1 MVDSRNLEAVRRSL
15 LTLALGVSL
24 VACRGAG
31 EAVEEVPEPGSGGTA
46 ADISGQPPS
55 ADLAIEAQLE
65 QFIRETSRVGGR
77 QTVRFDLRNA
87 SAKPLNF
94 AYTVEWLDRSGEPV
108 YDPDARWTPLALAAN
123 ASASLEI
130 VAPSPRAESW
140 RLRAAAPRQD

>member
-1 MVDSRNLEAVRRSL
+1 MVDSRNLEAARRSFL
-15 LTLALGVSL
+15 ILVLGVSL
-24 VACRGAG
+24 AACRGTG
-31 EAVEEVPEPGSGGTA
+31 EEVEEVPQPGPGETVGDTG
-46 ADISGQPPS
+46 GQPPS

-65 QFIRETSRVGGR
+65 QFIQEPSRVGGR

-87 SAKPLNF
+87 SAKPLSF
-94 AYTVEWLDRSGEPV
+94 AYTVECLDRSGEPI

>member
-1 MVDSRNLEAVRRSL
+1 MVDSRNLEAARRSFL
-15 LTLALGVSL
+15 ILVLGVSL
-24 VACRGAG
+24 AACRGTG
-31 EAVEEVPEPGSGGTA
+31 EEVEEVPQPGPGETVGDTG
-46 ADISGQPPS
+46 GQPPS

-65 QFIRETSRVGGR
+65 QFIQETSRVGGR

-87 SAKPLNF
+87 SAKPLSF
-94 AYTVEWLDRSGEPV
+94 AYTVEWLDRSGEPI